1 MPCANAPR
9 FDSRNWRDANIRS
22 SAVELN
28 AIRCQGSVRANS
40 SETRPLC
47 AIPRKSK
54 LPTRSSGATIDF
66 DEFVN
71 RDLYH
76 PISARPLTSRAP
88 DLSFSASDGG
98 PAAVIAEAAEQ
109 WDKLE
114 SRPFKDAAVS
124 LFLSLESNL
133 CLLDKV
139 LTQRSGAIPGNQL
152 MGRLALFQ
160 PSIPPARYHAGM
172 PRALSARAMFWLISW
187 P

>member
-1 MPCANAPR
+1 MTPRLDCAPPPPGHVAQGSCPGWNGAKPKSLNRLVQAFFMPCANAPR
-9 FDSRNWRDANIRS
+9 FDRTWRDANIRS

-40 SETRPLC
+40 SEARPLC

-71 RDLYH
+71 RYLYH

-98 PAAVIAEAAEQ
+98 PAAVIAEAVEK
-109 WDKLE
+109 WDKRGITPVQGR
-114 SRPFKDAAVS
+114 SR
-124 LFLSLESNL
+124 LSL
-133 CLLDKV
+133 
-139 LTQRSGAIPGNQL
+139 PQL
-152 MGRLALFQ
+152 GKQ
-160 PSIPPARYHAGM
+160 PMST
-172 PRALSARAMFWLISW
+172 
-187 P
+187 